1 MDQFVKRRVSITIE
15 EEREGDHQEF
25 APVVAKVLRELA
37 DLTDSGCAG
46 KTAREVYC
54 RNGVI
59 ATIVEDD
66 ITGVCIPY
74 RDSGVK
80 GLRFE
85 YVEDAKK
92 PTQGGLIGMAW
103 DCPNCG
109 LMGGSMG
116 GSDAP
121 EPITCWRCQHSW
133 PRSEARSAHHEQWC
147 AEQNKKS
154 NSQSHQSDG
163 ES

>member
-25 APVVAKVLRELA
+25 APVVARVLRELA

-80 GLRFE
+80 GLRFQ
-85 YVEDAKK
+85 YVKDAKK
-92 PTQGGLIGMAW
+92 PPRGRLDRKVTSAMT
-103 DCPNCG
+103 N
-109 LMGGSMG
+109 
-116 GSDAP
+116 AP
-121 EPITCWRCQHSW
+121 LKNYGFTYELDGKEFAFAIVAESEE
-133 PRSEARSAHHEQWC
+133 EARRRATAMSGAAFVGEVQ
-147 AEQNKKS
+147 E
-154 NSQSHQSDG
+154 SD
-163 ES
+163 